1 MATYSQMLKEVQA
14 MTKRAQAKLA
24 EISGEDP
31 DNMPGAENDK
41 DVTLPKEDPEVNDG
55 SMGPESTR
63 STEGKGD
70 DRPITAGDLFES
82 DESIVNPEEKPLETA
97 DANAKEASAQKT
109 LVNDILSLIHGQQT
123 AQTKQAA
130 QTKQTAQTK
139 QAAAPAVEQKKE
151 KKVESKPDTKS
162 AGAPE
167 LNLELTTDILAKL
180 ACAML
185 AEKEGADLAEKV
197 MAKQAGA
204 KQAEDVFNFISGQ
217 EKAAEEYAAG
227 QRAAQEYVAGQR
239 AAAQYV
245 RIKQAQDLGANEAD
259 AAIAA
264 MAAQEPEAA
273 PEAPA
278 AEDVPPDVAA
288 AADGADDGEMLPEDA
303 VAQVL
308 MSQLESGALTEEDL
322 AEIVEELAAEEPEA
336 AEELGLDVGVGDEA
350 AEGGDEATVDPS
362 AEPSGEEPEAE
373 PEADDGEKE
382 ASAKKAS
389 AKKAS
394 AKKVAAKK
402 VSKKPVSKQ
411 ASLIYKR
418 ASMMSKIAA
427 ASKLLVA
434 HIGK

>member
-109 LVNDILSLIHGQQT
+109 LVNDILSLIHGQ
-123 AQTKQAA
+123 
-130 QTKQTAQTK
+130 QTAQTK

>member
-41 DVTLPKEDPEVNDG
+41 DVTLPQEDPEVNDG

-97 DANAKEASAQKT
+97 DANAKEASAQKD
-109 LVNDILSLIHGQQT
+109 LVNDILSMIHGE
-123 AQTKQAA
+123 QTKTAA
-130 QTKQTAQTK
+130 AKQPAK
-139 QAAAPAVEQKKE
+139 AAPAKPAKKE
-151 KKVESKPDTKS
+151 EKAASTPD
-162 AGAPE
+162 
-167 LNLELTTDILAKL
+167 LRLELTTDILAKL

-204 KQAEDVFNFISGQ
+204 KQAGEVFDYIEGQ
-217 EKAAEEYAAG
+217 EKAAEEYVAG
-227 QRAAQEYVAGQR
+227 QRAAVEYMQGQR

-245 RIKQAQDLGANEAD
+245 RIKQAQDLGAADAD

-264 MAAQEPEAA
+264 MAAHAPE
-273 PEAPA
+273 EAPA
-278 AEDVPPDVAA
+278 DVPEEPAADVTPEDAA
-288 AADGADDGEMLPEDA
+288 AADAVDEGEMLPEDA

-308 MSQLESGALTEEDL
+308 LSQLQSGDLTEEDL
-322 AEIVEELAAEEPEA
+322 AEIVEELAAEEPDV
-336 AEELGLDVGVGDEA
+336 AEDLGLDLGVDAASEEADEPA
-350 AEGGDEATVDPS
+350 AGGDDVS
-362 AEPSGEEPEAE
+362 AEPEEAPS
-373 PEADDGEKE
+373 DDEKA
-382 ASAKKAS
+382 ASARKASKVKKAS
-389 AKKAS
+389 AKSNIK
-394 AKKVAAKK
+394 
-402 VSKKPVSKQ
+402 KQ
-411 ASLIYKR
+411 ASIIEKR
-418 ASMMSKIAA
+418 AALAGKVAA

-434 HIGK
+434 HLGK

>member
-55 SMGPESTR
+55 SMGPKSTR

-97 DANAKEASAQKT
+97 DANAKEASAQKD
-109 LVNDILSLIHGQQT
+109 LVNDILSMIHGE
-123 AQTKQAA
+123 QTK
-130 QTKQTAQTK
+130 T
-139 QAAAPAVEQKKE
+139 AAAAKTAPAAKTAAAAKPAKEAPSKPAKKE
-151 KKVESKPDTKS
+151 EKAASTPD
-162 AGAPE
+162 
-167 LNLELTTDILAKL
+167 LRLELTTDILAKL

-204 KQAEDVFNFISGQ
+204 KQASEVLDYIQGQ
-217 EKAAEEYAAG
+217 EKAAEEY
-227 QRAAQEYVAGQR
+227 VAGQR
-239 AAAQYV
+239 AAVEYMQGQKAAAQYM
-245 RIKQAQDLGANEAD
+245 RIKQAQDLGAADAD

-264 MAAQEPEAA
+264 MAAQA
-273 PEAPA
+273 PEEVPADVPADAPEEPA
-278 AEDVPPDVAA
+278 ADVTPEDAA
-288 AADGADDGEMLPEDA
+288 AADAVDDGEMLPEDA

-308 MSQLESGALTEEDL
+308 LSQLQSGDLTEDDL

-336 AEELGLDVGVGDEA
+336 AEDLGLDLGVDAATEDAEA
-350 AEGGDEATVDPS
+350 PTEGGDDVS
-362 AEPSGEEPEAE
+362 AEPEEEPA
-373 PEADDGEKE
+373 ADEKA

-389 AKKAS
+389 KVKKAS
-394 AKKVAAKK
+394 AKKNVK
-402 VSKKPVSKQ
+402 KQ
-411 ASLIYKR
+411 ASVIEKR
-418 ASMMSKIAA
+418 AALVRKVAA

-434 HIGK
+434 HLGK